1 MGIKIGFT
9 AQLDEALRS
18 HLKSVVKKAQF
29 QAAKELGTTVRLS
42 EELGIVPEFDSI
54 LAFTVKKVA
63 SDIAS
68 DVENNAT
75 LPALKELGNGA
86 GKDELIQKVDDSLV
100 SLIEG
105 NALYA
110 STGAVVNQAINTAR
124 NNFFWGNKEKIQG
137 FQFSA
142 VMDQKTTAVCAS
154 LDQKTFRIEDASAL
168 VNRPPLHWNCRSI
181 LLPILI
187 GDVEPEWT
195 GLGIDNI

>member
-1 MGIKIGFT
+1 M
-9 AQLDEALRS
+9 
-18 HLKSVVKKAQF
+18 
-29 QAAKELGTTVRLS
+29 
-42 EELGIVPEFDSI
+42 
-54 LAFTVKKVA
+54 
-63 SDIAS
+63 
-68 DVENNAT
+68 
-75 LPALKELGNGA
+75 KELGNGA
-86 GKDELIQKVDDSLV
+86 GKDEVVQKADDSLV

-105 NALYA
+105 NAIYA

-124 NNFFWGNKEKIQG
+124 NNFFWGNREKIQG

-154 LDQKTFRIEDASAL
+154 LDQKRFRIEDASAL

-195 GLGIDNI
+195 GLGT